1 LFGLKKFNEAIESVD
16 MAIKLNENNGEYYR
30 SKGDIFMEMNNI
42 REAILCYEKAME
54 LEPSDNSFK
63 KLRMEAIEKQLSSSK
78 QKII

>member
-1 LFGLKKFNEAIESVD
+1 MLGLNKYNEAIESID

-30 SKGDIFMEMNNI
+30 SKGDIFMVMNNI
-42 REAILCYEKAME
+42 KEAILCYEKAME

-78 QKII
+78 QNII

>member
-1 LFGLKKFNEAIESVD
+1 MFGLKKFNEAIESVD

-42 REAILCYEKAME
+42 KEAILCYEKAME
-54 LEPSDNSFK
+54 LEPLDNSFK

-78 QKII
+78 QNII

>member
-1 LFGLKKFNEAIESVD
+1 MFGLKKFNEAIESVD

>member
-1 LFGLKKFNEAIESVD
+1 LLGLNKYNEAIESID

-30 SKGDIFMEMNNI
+30 SKGDIFMVMNNI
-42 REAILCYEKAME
+42 KEAILCYEKAME

-78 QKII
+78 QNII

>member
-1 LFGLKKFNEAIESVD
+1 MFGLKKFNEAIESVD

-63 KLRMEAIEKQLSSSK
+63 KLRW
-78 QKII
+78 

>member
-1 LFGLKKFNEAIESVD
+1 MFGLKKFNEAIESVD

-54 LEPSDNSFK
+54 LEPLDNSFK
-63 KLRMEAIEKQLSSSK
+63 KMRMEAIEKQLSSSK
-78 QKII
+78 QNII